1 MSRPHG
7 SLNRISRIL
16 KEGLVQAAINSE
28 YGRDTKDPTKNS
40 LNIYLTNFAN
50 HHQTEFFAA
59 LMKLIPKQTHVQSD
73 ATIDI
78 SLSRTADDVRKDML
92 SSGMTR
98 REIQQIEQIL
108 LPEKPVDLSHL
119 MEPENDGP
127 DDETQ

>member
-7 SLNRISRIL
+7 SLNKISRLL

-28 YGRDTKDPTKNS
+28 YGRDSKDPTKSS

-59 LMKLIPKQTHVQSD
+59 LMKLIPKSQHVQSD
-73 ATIDI
+73 TTIDI

-92 SSGMTR
+92 SSGMTQ

-119 MEPENDGP
+119 MEPENGL
-127 DDETQ
+127 DDEA